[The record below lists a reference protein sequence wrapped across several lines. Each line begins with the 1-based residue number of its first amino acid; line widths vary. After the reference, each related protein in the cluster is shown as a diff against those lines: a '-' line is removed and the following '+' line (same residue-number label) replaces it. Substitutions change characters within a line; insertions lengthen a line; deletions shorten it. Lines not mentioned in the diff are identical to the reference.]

1 MNDVVNQQRVDN
13 GRTAGGSPAARL
25 RRHEWLAVLGAA
37 ARSARGMIGLSL
49 ALLVVAVAVIGPLV
63 APHSATE
70 FVSSTFALPSS
81 HFPLGTDVLG
91 RDVLSRV
98 FYGGWLLLIVAAA
111 ATMLGVAVGA
121 LAGIMAAYYR
131 GWRDGL
137 IMRIV
142 DVILAFPAIVFAL
155 LLVSIAGPKLWLV
168 VVAVAATHA
177 PQVARVMRAAALD
190 ICEKDFVKA
199 IELIRVP
206 SRKIIRG
213 EILPNLVTPLMV
225 ETGLRMTWSI
235 VIISG
240 LSFIGFGLQ
249 PPAPNWGLMLNEN
262 RIGLVSN
269 PWSVIVPALLIALLT
284 IGLNTFTDAVARVSI
299 GVERPVDQQQLLEEH
314 LLGQSRE
321 TAP

>member
-1 MNDVVNQQRVDN
+1 MTV
-13 GRTAGGSPAARL
+13 GRAGRHHGRLLSRLARRL
-25 RRHEWLAVLGAA
+25 HHAHRRHHPCL
-37 ARSARGMIGLSL
+37 
-49 ALLVVAVAVIGPLV
+49 
-63 APHSATE
+63 
-70 FVSSTFALPSS
+70 
-81 HFPLGTDVLG
+81 
-91 RDVLSRV
+91 
-98 FYGGWLLLIVAAA
+98 
-111 ATMLGVAVGA
+111 
-121 LAGIMAAYYR
+121 
-131 GWRDGL
+131 
-137 IMRIV
+137 
-142 DVILAFPAIVFAL
+142 PAIVFAL

-235 VIISG
+235 VIIAG

-269 PWSVIVPALLIALLT
+269 PWSVIVPALLIALLDDRHQHVHRRR
-284 IGLNTFTDAVARVSI
+284 GARLHRR
-299 GVERPVDQQQLLEEH
+299 G
-314 LLGQSRE
+314 
-321 TAP
+321 APRRRGGAPRGAPPRAAAGRSAD

>member
-1 MNDVVNQQRVDN
+1 MSSAIKQARR
-13 GRTAGGSPAARL
+13 GKGGAPPQAKL
-25 RRHEWLAVLGAA
+25 RRHEWIAVLGAA
-37 ARSARGMIGLSL
+37 ARSRRGMIGLGI
-49 ALLVVAVAVIGPLV
+49 AGFVIAVAVIGPFV
-63 APHSATE
+63 APYSATE
-70 FVSSTFALPSS
+70 FVTSAFAPPSKDAW
-81 HFPLGTDVLG
+81 LGGDILG
-91 RDVLSRV
+91 RDVLSRTLE
-98 FYGGWLLLIVAAA
+98 GGWLLLVISAA
-111 ATMLGVAVGA
+111 ATVLGVAIGA
-121 LAGIMAAYYR
+121 LAGITAAYYR

-142 DVILAFPAIVFAL
+142 DIILAFPAIVFAL
-155 LLVSIAGPKLWLV
+155 LLVSVAGPKLWLV
-168 VVAVAATHA
+168 VIAVAATHA

-199 IELIRVP
+199 SEIIRIP

-235 VIISG
+235 VIIAG

-269 PWSVIVPALLIALLT
+269 PWSVVVPALLIALLT
-284 IGLNTFTDAVARVSI
+284 VGLNTFTDGVARVSI
-299 GVERPVDQQQLLEEH
+299 GVERPVGEEKLLEEQ
-314 LLGQSRE
+314 LIGRTLDS
-321 TAP
+321 ADV

>member
-1 MNDVVNQQRVDN
+1 MTTETTSRRPV
-13 GRTAGGSPAARL
+13 ARL
-25 RRHEWLAVLGAA
+25 RRREWLAVLVAA
-37 ARSARGMIGLSL
+37 ARSRRGAVGL
-49 ALLVVAVAVIGPLV
+49 AIAAIVVVVAVIGPFV

-70 FVSSTFALPSS
+70 FVGSTFELPSS
-81 HFPLGTDVLG
+81 SYWLGTDVLG

-98 FYGGWLLLIVAAA
+98 LDGGWLLLVVSAA
-111 ATMLGVAVGA
+111 ATLLGVAIGA
-121 LAGIMAAYYR
+121 LAGITAAYYKS
-131 GWRDGL
+131 WRDGL

-142 DVILAFPAIVFAL
+142 DIILAFPAIVFAL
-155 LLVSIAGPKLWLV
+155 LLVSVAGPKLWLI

-199 IELIRVP
+199 IELIKVP

-235 VIISG
+235 VIIAG

-269 PWSVIVPALLIALLT
+269 PWAIVAPALLIALLT

-299 GVERPVDQQQLLEEH
+299 GVQRPVGEEQLLEEQ
-314 LLGQSRE
+314 LIGVPLDSVN
-321 TAP
+321 

>member
-1 MNDVVNQQRVDN
+1 MASEIAGVDP
-13 GRTAGGSPAARL
+13 GAGKRPVARL
-25 RRHEWLAVLGAA
+25 RRREWIAVLGAA
-37 ARSARGMIGLSL
+37 ARSRRGKIGLAVAS
-49 ALLVVAVAVIGPLV
+49 VVVLVAVIGPFV
-63 APHSATE
+63 APHSPTE
-70 FVSSTFALPSS
+70 FVGPTFDSPSA
-81 HFPLGTDVLG
+81 HYWLGTDVLG

-98 FYGGWLLLIVAAA
+98 LYGGWLLLVIAAVA
-111 ATMLGVAVGA
+111 TLLGVAVGA
-121 LAGIMAAYYR
+121 LAGITAAYYKS
-131 GWRDGL
+131 WRDGL

-142 DVILAFPAIVFAL
+142 DIILAFPAIVFAL

-168 VVAVAATHA
+168 VIAVAATHA

-190 ICEKDFVKA
+190 VCEKDFVKA
-199 IELIRVP
+199 IELIKVP
-206 SRKIIRG
+206 PRKIIRG

-235 VIISG
+235 VIIAG

-269 PWSVIVPALLIALLT
+269 PWAIVVPALLIALLT

-299 GVERPVDQQQLLEEH
+299 GVQRPVGEEQFLEER
-314 LLGQSRE
+314 LIGRPLN
-321 TAP
+321 AVD

>member
-1 MNDVVNQQRVDN
+1 MASEIAGVDP
-13 GRTAGGSPAARL
+13 GAGKRPVARL
-25 RRHEWLAVLGAA
+25 RRREWIAVLGAA
-37 ARSARGMIGLSL
+37 ARSRRGKIGLAVAS
-49 ALLVVAVAVIGPLV
+49 VVVLVAVIGPFV
-63 APHSATE
+63 APHSPTE
-70 FVSSTFALPSS
+70 FVGPTFDPPSA
-81 HFPLGTDVLG
+81 HYWLGTDVLG

-98 FYGGWLLLIVAAA
+98 LYGGWLLLVIAAVA
-111 ATMLGVAVGA
+111 TLLGVAVGA
-121 LAGIMAAYYR
+121 LAGITAAYYKS
-131 GWRDGL
+131 WRDGL

-142 DVILAFPAIVFAL
+142 DIILAFPAIVFAL

-168 VVAVAATHA
+168 VIAVAATHA

-190 ICEKDFVKA
+190 VCEKDFVKA
-199 IELIRVP
+199 IELIKVP
-206 SRKIIRG
+206 PRKIIRG

-235 VIISG
+235 VIIAG

-269 PWSVIVPALLIALLT
+269 PWAIVVPALLIALLT

-299 GVERPVDQQQLLEEH
+299 GVQRPVGEEQFLEER
-314 LLGQSRE
+314 LIGRPLN
-321 TAP
+321 AVD

>member
-1 MNDVVNQQRVDN
+1 MSTETIDQGPAA
-13 GRTAGGSPAARL
+13 GRKPVARL
-25 RRHEWLAVLGAA
+25 RRREWLAVLGAA
-37 ARSARGMIGLSL
+37 ARSRRGMVGLGV
-49 ALLVVAVAVIGPLV
+49 AAIVLLVAVIGPFV
-63 APHSATE
+63 APYSATE
-70 FVSSTFALPSS
+70 FVGSTFQRPSS
-81 HFPLGTDVLG
+81 EFWLGTDVLG

-98 FYGGWLLLIVAAA
+98 LRGGWLILAVSAA
-111 ATMLGVAVGA
+111 ATVLGVAIGA
-121 LAGIMAAYYR
+121 LAGIMAAYYK

-142 DVILAFPAIVFAL
+142 DILLAFPAIVFAL

-177 PQVARVMRAAALD
+177 PQVARVMRASALD

-199 IELIRVP
+199 VELNRIP

-235 VIISG
+235 VIIAG

-249 PPAPNWGLMLNEN
+249 PPEPNWGLMLNEN
-262 RIGLVSN
+262 RIGLVGN
-269 PWSVIVPALLIALLT
+269 PWCVIVPAALIALLT

-299 GVERPVDQQQLLEEH
+299 GVERPVGEEPFLEER
-314 LLGQSRE
+314 LIGRTLDSVD
-321 TAP
+321 

>member
-1 MNDVVNQQRVDN
+1 
-13 GRTAGGSPAARL
+13 
-25 RRHEWLAVLGAA
+25 
-37 ARSARGMIGLSL
+37 
-49 ALLVVAVAVIGPLV
+49 VAVIGPFV
-63 APHSATE
+63 APYSATE
-70 FVSSTFALPSS
+70 FVTSAFAPPSKDAW
-81 HFPLGTDVLG
+81 LGGDILG
-91 RDVLSRV
+91 RDVLSRTLE
-98 FYGGWLLLIVAAA
+98 GGWLLLVISAA
-111 ATMLGVAVGA
+111 ATVLGVAIGA
-121 LAGIMAAYYR
+121 MAGIMAAYYR

-142 DVILAFPAIVFAL
+142 DIILAFPAIVFAL
-155 LLVSIAGPKLWLV
+155 LLVSVAGPKLWLV
-168 VVAVAATHA
+168 VIAVAATHA

-199 IELIRVP
+199 SEIIRIP

-235 VIISG
+235 VIIAG

-269 PWSVIVPALLIALLT
+269 PWSVVVPALLIALLT
-284 IGLNTFTDAVARVSI
+284 VGLNTFTDGVARVSI
-299 GVERPVDQQQLLEEH
+299 GVERPVGEEKFLEEQ
-314 LLGQSRE
+314 LIGRTLDS
-321 TAP
+321 ADV